1 MLLSGCVVVTKWAL
15 HPVSAIR
22 VGVSG
27 GDRLSGKLVV
37 EERVEA
43 VLTCISKSGLLST
56 SIVAPTR
63 QLSVG
68 AVGVLL
74 RALLRGTKSSLVRK
88 MLLPP

>member
-1 MLLSGCVVVTKWAL
+1 MVTKWAL

-27 GDRLSGKLVV
+27 GDRLSGKVAI

-43 VLTCISKSGLLST
+43 VLTCISKSVLLST
-56 SIVAPTR
+56 HIVAPTR

-68 AVGVLL
+68 AV
-74 RALLRGTKSSLVRK
+74 
-88 MLLPP
+88 